1 MLQII
6 SIPTQPG
13 YNRQAVRMDFLFFCP
28 PATTID
34 ENARHRSSS
43 LNVKLMITSSLVV
56 NVYLVVGL
64 RLVGLRNFIGVKC
77 YIFIFLKYFI

>member
-1 MLQII
+1 MFQII
-6 SIPTQPG
+6 SIPTRPG
-13 YNRQAVRMDFLFFCP
+13 YNRQAVIRMDFLFFCP

-43 LNVKLMITSSLVV
+43 LNVKSMITSSLVV

-77 YIFIFLKYFI
+77 YIFIF